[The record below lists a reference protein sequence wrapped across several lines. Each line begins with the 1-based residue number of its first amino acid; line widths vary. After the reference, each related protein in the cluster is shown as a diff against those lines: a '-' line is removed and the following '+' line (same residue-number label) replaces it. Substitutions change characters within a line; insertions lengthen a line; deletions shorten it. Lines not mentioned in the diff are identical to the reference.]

1 MHAQHLTITGKVTD
15 KQNEPIIGAS
25 VVVKGTSNGVIT
37 DLEGSFT
44 IKDVPSNGVLAVSYM
59 RL

>member
-1 MHAQHLTITGKVTD
+1 MKRNLIFFLMLWCCISMHAQHLTITGKVTE

-37 DLEGSFT
+37 D
-44 IKDVPSNGVLAVSYM
+44 
-59 RL
+59 